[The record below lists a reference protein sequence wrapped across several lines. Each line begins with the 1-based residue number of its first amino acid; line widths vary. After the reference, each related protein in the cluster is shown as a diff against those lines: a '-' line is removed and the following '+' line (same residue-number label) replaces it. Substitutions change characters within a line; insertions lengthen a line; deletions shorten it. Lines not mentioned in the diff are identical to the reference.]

1 VHNLPL
7 IIIALLIP
15 SLAIVIKVGLGIQFF
30 LNISLYIVATYLS
43 LFQDFSYLS
52 LITIFHAI
60 WVVCTAD

>member
-1 VHNLPL
+1 MHNLPL